1 MILVKNKSKTL
12 KKKYTP
18 FRSRLLI
25 NRLVNILPIIRALQ
39 CIVLA
44 LITSLVTQ
52 FLTFQVSLV
61 INMQF

>member
-25 NRLVNILPIIRALQ
+25 NRLVNILPIIHALQ

-52 FLTFQVSLV
+52 FLTF
-61 INMQF
+61 